1 MADDHEEAKEYHQEQ
16 VFGRSEANPEGE
28 PGTDELHGREHL
40 HEKVRQNNGCAAPRL
55 ARPDDAFRERGR
67 ETVYRQRQSR

>member
-16 VFGRSEANPEGE
+16 VFGRSEADPEGQ
-28 PGTDELHGREHL
+28 PGTDELRGRDHL
-40 HEKVRQNNGCAAPRL
+40 HEDARQNDGCAPPRL